1 MHHCTPFQNPVLLRV
16 TFCQTL
22 DLLTVNPGRFASTV
36 EVCFR
41 KACCSR
47 VFLPCFAVMIKFL
60 MSQNFQCRS
69 LVKSVQVTRLEET
82 KKLHDRRKEHFDQ
95 LIARVAT
102 VRIISFLFL
111 KKSTVKDLERN
122 KSTCN
127 EICGVDL
134 VYTPSKNR
142 TSSERIEVTGLPKQ
156 DRGHP
161 TYRATEDSTC

>member
-1 MHHCTPFQNPVLLRV
+1 M
-16 TFCQTL
+16 
-22 DLLTVNPGRFASTV
+22 
-36 EVCFR
+36 
-41 KACCSR
+41 
-47 VFLPCFAVMIKFL
+47 
-60 MSQNFQCRS
+60 
-69 LVKSVQVTRLEET
+69 TRLEET

-142 TSSERIEVTGLPKQ
+142 TSSERIEVTGLPK
-156 DRGHP
+156 
-161 TYRATEDSTC
+161 